1 MVWPLSSDKKQPM
14 KGPLP
19 QVFSPAASPLIG
31 GWGRMDHTE
40 FQWPVAHQ
48 PQSYWSDVAKA
59 LFFSFFSL
67 SPLPSLSSN
76 GENFAQ
82 TFQDNF
88 PLGWPSMCSFR
99 PKEYWEVYEP
109 LKIDSYNRN
118 SLRLLPSS
126 LLATQIQR
134 QTLDMRGRKK
144 YHYSSKLWYNLSE
157 NKF

>member
-1 MVWPLSSDKKQPM
+1 MATFFWQEAAYERAPPSSVQSSSFTSNRGLGED
-14 KGPLP
+14 GPHR
-19 QVFSPAASPLIG
+19 I
-31 GWGRMDHTE
+31 
-40 FQWPVAHQ
+40 PVASCT
-48 PQSYWSDVAKA
+48 PAPKLLIWCCKS
-59 LFFSFFSL
+59 SFFFFFLSL
-67 SPLPSLSSN
+67 SLTQPKQQWRELCSDFPRQLPFGL
-76 GENFAQ
+76 
-82 TFQDNF
+82 T
-88 PLGWPSMCSFR
+88 PSMCSFR